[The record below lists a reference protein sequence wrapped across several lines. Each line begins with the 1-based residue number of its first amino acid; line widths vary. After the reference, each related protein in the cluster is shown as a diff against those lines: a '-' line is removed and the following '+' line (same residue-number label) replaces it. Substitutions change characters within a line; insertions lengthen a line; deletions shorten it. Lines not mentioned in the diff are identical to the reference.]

1 MLNWLSNL
9 IIDKLID
16 WLIYRFI
23 DFSGPW
29 VPADGGGGWDGGG
42 QGGGVEAAG
51 GTGRQDQGGRG
62 WGHGGRET
70 AARDFL

>member
-1 MLNWLSNL
+1 MINGLVYW
-9 IIDKLID
+9 
-16 WLIYRFI
+16 FI
-23 DFSGPW
+23 DLLGPW

-51 GTGRQDQGGRG
+51 GSGGQDQGGRG